1 MASGERSA
9 APFALVIGCL
19 AAPLVGLVLLLGFPS
34 IDLLWEHD
42 PSHFWLVMSA
52 AVVNVVLGVVV
63 SEAARQR
70 DDVRTFLVA
79 MVLLASAGFLALH
92 ALATPGVVLAGP
104 NGGFN
109 LATPVG
115 LLLAAAFAAVSATEI
130 DDRREATLRRRQRAI
145 RRGLVSVLVVWAVW
159 SVSGLPPLDRVFTT
173 ERAPWLLA
181 LLPFGVAAY
190 VFAAGRYLAIYRSR
204 ERPLPLAVAT
214 AFVLLAEALIA
225 VAFSRAWH
233 VSWWEWHVLMTVA
246 FAVVLLA
253 ARTEYRQ
260 ERSLSRTFG
269 GIYLERTLERLDR
282 RQSGALA
289 DLARAHTRGGL
300 DDATMDLRRQGF
312 TSDELSMLVPSA
324 RELARMDGL
333 LRRYVGPRLAE
344 RLGEQP
350 DLADLGGTER
360 EVSVLFADLVGFTSF
375 AEGRPAHEVVDM
387 LNTYW
392 GAVVP
397 IVVEREGGLI
407 ERFAGDAVLAV
418 FNALGDQADHAT
430 RAARAALAIR
440 DGSERVRSEAGG
452 WPRFRVGVNTGPAVI
467 GNVGAG
473 HQQSFSVIGDTTN
486 VAARLQAMSA
496 PGHITIGARTRD
508 AASSAGEIGL
518 EVRPLGPTPLRGKRQ
533 AEEAFE
539 LLGVRAPEAS
549 G

>member
-1 MASGERSA
+1 MA
-9 APFALVIGCL
+9 
-19 AAPLVGLVLLLGFPS
+19 
-34 IDLLWEHD
+34 
-42 PSHFWLVMSA
+42 
-52 AVVNVVLGVVV
+52 
-63 SEAARQR
+63 
-70 DDVRTFLVA
+70 
-79 MVLLASAGFLALH
+79 LLASAGFLALH

-130 DDRREATLRRRQRAI
+130 DDRREAALRQAAAGDPTGARV
-145 RRGLVSVLVVWAVW
+145 LVLVVWAVW

-233 VSWWEWHVLMTVA
+233 VSWWEWHILMTIA
-246 FAVVLLA
+246 FAVILLA
-253 ARTEYRQ
+253 ARTEYRH
-260 ERSLSRTFG
+260 ERSLSRRSAASTSNA
-269 GIYLERTLERLDR
+269 RWSVWTDVSRARSPTSR
-282 RQSGALA
+282 R
-289 DLARAHTRGGL
+289 RTRG
-300 DDATMDLRRQGF
+300 AAWTTRRWTFAGRA
-312 TSDELSMLVPSA
+312 SRAMSCSMLVPSA
-324 RELARMDGL
+324 RELASMDGL

-397 IVVEREGGLI
+397 TVVEREGGLI

-418 FNALGDQADHAT
+418 FNALGDQPDHAA

-440 DGSERVRSEAGG
+440 DDRSA
-452 WPRFRVGVNTGPAVI
+452 
-467 GNVGAG
+467 
-473 HQQSFSVIGDTTN
+473 S
-486 VAARLQAMSA
+486 AARPADGRASA
-496 PGHITIGARTRD
+496 WGSTPG
-508 AASSAGEIGL
+508 
-518 EVRPLGPTPLRGKRQ
+518 RP
-533 AEEAFE
+533 
-539 LLGVRAPEAS
+539 
-549 G
+549 